1 MNKQMITLLDSANV
15 TLDKN
20 SNSEYKYNNIVVP
33 RVTEIISKHIH
44 SDGLMYWANSLGFKR
59 KSYKKTLEESSEIGT
74 NAHESIDK
82 FLEFNINCDPYFDPQ
97 ASNAYKSFKKW
108 WDDIHTCNNI
118 KIIYHEHTLV
128 CKYFGGTLDGLYEIN
143 GKLYIVDYKTSNH
156 VTYRYFLQIAAYR
169 YMLREVYDI
178 YVDGC
183 IVLQLSKYDVSY
195 NEYVLNFDIK
205 EHLDY
210 INNCEMA
217 FMSMVFTY
225 YNICN
230 IENGFNNINWG

>member
-82 FLEFNINCDPYFDPQ
+82 FLEFNINCDQYFDTQ
-97 ASNAYKSFKKW
+97 DSNAYKLF
-108 WDDIHTCNNI
+108 I
-118 KIIYHEHTLV
+118 K
-128 CKYFGGTLDGLYEIN
+128 
-143 GKLYIVDYKTSNH
+143 
-156 VTYRYFLQIAAYR
+156 
-169 YMLREVYDI
+169 
-178 YVDGC
+178 
-183 IVLQLSKYDVSY
+183 
-195 NEYVLNFDIK
+195 
-205 EHLDY
+205 
-210 INNCEMA
+210 
-217 FMSMVFTY
+217 
-225 YNICN
+225 
-230 IENGFNNINWG
+230 